1 MKKRRMALTKVL
13 RFPSVTNDAE
23 ARTKALDTRAS
34 CIVEAPAGSGK
45 TGLLV
50 QRYLKLLGTDAVEE
64 PEEVLAITFTNK
76 ATSELRERVL
86 EHLQRARLE
95 IDVQASSF
103 DRETRELARA
113 AIERSARLGWGLLER
128 PSRLNIRSIDSVCA
142 EIANSLPL
150 LSGAGGPRQPVED
163 AEPLYRLA
171 ARRTLLQLGGED
183 VALHAALCTVLLH
196 RDGSLA
202 DCETLLTGMLRTR
215 EQWGELVPLAPNAAD
230 DGELDRDVRV
240 KLERSLESVVC
251 AGLSRALRALPA
263 GVLEELTSVAARLGI
278 EPGYGDQASPI
289 ALCAGKHDPPEAVA
303 EHLEHWVALIGLV
316 LKADGDWR
324 KRHSRSDMKFEIP
337 KADAARLKELV
348 QHIQS
353 DELRDALVD
362 VLALPP
368 AKYPDDQWEVA
379 KALFLVLRRTLAELR
394 LLFAERG
401 ECDFT
406 EVALSA
412 REALHSEEGSSDLAL
427 SAGGT
432 LRHMLV
438 DEMQDTSSGQYE
450 LLDLLTQSWD
460 GHTQTLFLVG
470 DPKQSIYL
478 FRQARVERFL
488 RTMKERQLGEIGLE
502 SLQLTSNFRS
512 QAELVENFNAIFDRL
527 FPRPDDKRLLGS
539 EGIEVPFVEAH
550 AVRERTDDAGVVWH
564 PTLLTKDDSRSEYE
578 AQEARSI
585 RRIIE
590 ARLAMPLPE
599 GRDAPSQR
607 RPWRIAVL
615 GRAKKHLSTVIE
627 EFKRDYGNGPLR
639 YRAIDLDSLDELPE
653 VLDALGL
660 TRALLHPSD
669 RIAWL
674 AVLHAPWCGLGLAD
688 LLALTGE
695 GEEADP
701 GATVAHLVRE
711 RRAFVS
717 AQGQRLLD
725 RAWPVLERAVAT
737 LGRTSLA
744 THVERTW
751 RSLGGDAA
759 LSAERRK
766 NVQRYLGVLRE
777 VEREGDRV
785 DLSVLKGRLNKL
797 YAEPA
802 SGSVEEGQLP
812 VELLT
817 IHKAKGLEWDLV
829 LVPGLERG
837 GGQSRNVLLNWL
849 EFDGASDGDVP
860 ASVVLAPIGQKGT
873 EKDKLSSW
881 LTGIRAKREAAEHKR
896 VFYVAATRAREELH
910 LFGAAT
916 LNAKGELAQPRYDS
930 LLRACWPAAEEHF
943 GGLAAGAVPSAQESL
958 DQLLIRSLNESSDE
972 ALALALAA
980 SGEAVEV
987 DVAVRSA
994 PMIQRLPLSFDP
1006 AERFRVAKEHTLSY
1020 PAASALRQTA
1030 TFERPEGSFAVRAFG
1045 NVVHRY
1051 LQVLAVKMEGG
1062 ASCEELLAELPSW
1075 EARLMASLRG
1085 EGLPPAIATREAGR
1099 AGLALARALGDPV
1112 GRWILSP
1119 HASAAS
1125 ERALTMASAEARSL
1139 RVDRTFVAGDAPM
1152 SAGEGCIWIVDFK
1165 TSEQGSRSD
1174 AAFEAAEIEK
1184 YRAQLEAYAALR
1196 RALPDG
1202 GLTIR
1207 LGLFYPLVPRLI
1219 HWLSVAPV
1227 DAVGS

>member
-1 MKKRRMALTKVL
+1 LTKVL
-13 RFPSVTNDAE
+13 SFPSVSNDAE
-23 ARTKALDTRAS
+23 ARANALDTRAS

-76 ATSELRERVL
+76 ATAELRERVL
-86 EHLQRARLE
+86 EHLQRAR
-95 IDVQASSF
+95 IDVEEQASSF
-103 DRETRELARA
+103 DRETRELAKT

-171 ARRTLLQLGGED
+171 ARRTLLQLGSD
-183 VALHAALCTVLLH
+183 DTVLHAALCTVLLH

-202 DCETLLTGMLRTR
+202 DCETLLAGMLRTR
-215 EQWGELVPLAPNAAD
+215 EQWGALVPLAPNAPD
-230 DGELDRDVRV
+230 DAELDHDVRL

-263 GVLEELTSVAARLGI
+263 GVLEELTSLAARMGF
-278 EPGYGDQASPI
+278 ESGYGEHESPI

-324 KRHSRSDMKFEIP
+324 KRHSRSDVKFEIS

-348 QHIQS
+348 QNIQS
-353 DELRDALVD
+353 DELRDALAG
-362 VLALPP
+362 VLVLPP

-379 KALFLVLRRTLAELR
+379 KALFRVLRRALAELR

-406 EVALSA
+406 EVALSV
-412 REALHSEEGSSDLAL
+412 REALHSDEGSSDLAL

-450 LLDLLTQSWD
+450 LVDLLTQSWD

-488 RTMKERQLGEIGLE
+488 RTMKEQQLGEIKLE

-512 QAELVENFNAIFDRL
+512 QAELVEKFNAIFDQL
-527 FPRPDDKRLLGS
+527 FPRPNDRRLMGS
-539 EGIEVPFVEAH
+539 EAVDVPFVEAQ
-550 AVRERTDDAGVVWH
+550 AVRERTDGGGVVWH
-564 PTLLTKDDSRSEYE
+564 PALLAKDDSRNDYAVE
-578 AQEARSI
+578 EAREI

-590 ARLAMPLPE
+590 ERLSMPLPE
-599 GRDAPSQR
+599 GRDAPSR
-607 RPWRIAVL
+607 KPWRIAVL
-615 GRAKKHLSTVIE
+615 GRAKNHLSAVIE
-627 EFKRDYGNGPLR
+627 EFKKDYGSGPLR
-639 YRAIDLDSLDELPE
+639 CRAIDLDSLDELPE
-653 VLDALGL
+653 VLDALAL

-695 GEEADP
+695 GEDADP

-711 RRAFVS
+711 RRALVS
-717 AQGQRLLD
+717 AEGQRLLD
-725 RAWPVLERAVAT
+725 RAWPVLETAVAT

-751 RSLGGDAA
+751 RSLGGDVA
-759 LSAERRK
+759 LTVERRK
-766 NVQRYLGVLRE
+766 NVQRYLSVLRE

-802 SGSVEEGQLP
+802 SGAVEDGQLP

-837 GGQSRNVLLNWL
+837 GGQSRSVLLNWL
-849 EFDGASDGDVP
+849 EFDGSSDGGVA

-896 VFYVAATRAREELH
+896 VFYVAATRAREEIH

-916 LNAKGELAQPRYDS
+916 LNAKGELAQPRFDS

-943 GGLAAGAVPSAQESL
+943 GALLAGVTPSTDQSL
-958 DQLLIRSLNESSDE
+958 DQLLIRSLNESEDE
-972 ALALALAA
+972 ALALAA
-980 SGEAVEV
+980 SGEVVEV
-987 DVAVRSA
+987 GAIVHTA

-1006 AERFRVAKEHTLSY
+1006 SERFRVAKEHTLAY

-1030 TFERPEGSFAVRAFG
+1030 TFERPEGSFAARAFG

-1051 LQVLAVKMEGG
+1051 LQVLAAKMEDGVG
-1062 ASCEELLAELPSW
+1062 CDDLLAELPSW
-1075 EARLMASLRG
+1075 DPRLMASLRG
-1085 EGLPPAIATREAGR
+1085 EGLPPALAAREAGR

-1112 GRWILSP
+1112 GQWILSP

-1125 ERALTMASAEARSL
+1125 ERALTMASPEARSL
-1139 RVDRTFVAGDAPM
+1139 RVDRTFVAGDAPLA
-1152 SAGEGCIWIVDFK
+1152 AGEGCIWIVDFK

-1174 AAFEAAEIEK
+1174 ATFEATEIEK

-1196 RALPDG
+1196 RTLPDG
-1202 GLTIR
+1202 GLPIR

-1219 HWLSVAPV
+1219 HWLSAAPV
-1227 DAVGS
+1227 DQPGAKGS